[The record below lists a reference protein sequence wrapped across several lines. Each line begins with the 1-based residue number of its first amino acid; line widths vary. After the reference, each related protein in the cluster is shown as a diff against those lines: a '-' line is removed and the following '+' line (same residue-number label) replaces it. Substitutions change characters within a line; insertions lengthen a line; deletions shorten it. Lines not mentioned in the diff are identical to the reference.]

1 MVIMADDVRVGFSA
15 SAPLAVPLRPA
26 SLRLVPI
33 QTDLSASDYGPTPLD
48 RLPIARSSDC
58 RPDDSQ
64 TAHGRPYAPVNGNR
78 NAKRR
83 KPTYSFPM
91 LFVTRCLPRCN

>member
-48 RLPIARSSDC
+48 RLPIARSSDWDC
-58 RPDDSQ
+58 RPVTPTQ
-64 TAHGRPYAPVNGNR
+64 HMGALT
-78 NAKRR
+78 RR
-83 KPTYSFPM
+83 
-91 LFVTRCLPRCN
+91 